1 MFPSLAL
8 MNVLSVVSIVPNINL
23 SPMNEPRVVTLPPT
37 FIVEVDEPLMFPLA
51 VISPSN
57 LNVIPAILIFLTVL
71 FWEKISDFFFKKFNI
86 KINYIVVAA
95 IIVIIFSIYLLI
107 QN

>member
-1 MFPSLAL
+1 M
-8 MNVLSVVSIVPNINL
+8 IK
-23 SPMNEPRVVTLPPT
+23 
-37 FIVEVDEPLMFPLA
+37 FI
-51 VISPSN
+51 
-57 LNVIPAILIFLTVL
+57 IPAILIFLTVL

-95 IIVIIFSIYLLI
+95 ILVIIFSIYLLI